1 MHIRPLVLTHKYK
14 RTNCGIAIIF
24 YTTAKMWHSYYGMSS
39 LSSTS
44 VDEMVFISY
53 HVKKTDVINVDVM
66 FEKR

>member
-1 MHIRPLVLTHKYK
+1 
-14 RTNCGIAIIF
+14 
-24 YTTAKMWHSYYGMSS
+24 MSS